1 MASKSFA
8 SASVAI
14 VATPSRVWDVLVH
27 VEQWPEWTPT
37 VVTAERL
44 DAGPLALGSRTRIH
58 QPKLRPAVWQV
69 TELDPAKGVFV
80 WIARSPGITVTAGH
94 YIHSTPLGSHA
105 RLTIGFSGVL
115 APLVRLKVGKL
126 TRQYVQTEAESL
138 KQRSETWR
146 QQRTGS

>member
-1 MASKSFA
+1 MPSNSFA

-14 VATPSRVWDVLVH
+14 VAPPSRVWDVLVH

-37 VVTAERL
+37 VLAVERL
-44 DAGPLALGSRTRIH
+44 DTGPLSIGSRTRIH

-69 TELDPAKGVFV
+69 TELDQAKGVFI

-94 YIHSTPLGSHA
+94 CIDRTPLGSHA
-105 RLTIGFSGVL
+105 TLTISFSGVL
-115 APLVRLKVGKL
+115 APLVRLPMGKL

>member
-1 MASKSFA
+1 MASSSFA

-14 VATPSRVWDVLVH
+14 VAPPSRVWDVLVH

-37 VVTAERL
+37 VAAVERL
-44 DAGPLALGSRTRIH
+44 DTGPLAVGSRTRIL
-58 QPKLRPAVWQV
+58 QPRLRPAVWQV
-69 TELDPAKGVFV
+69 TELDQAKGVFV
-80 WIARSPGITVTAGH
+80 WIAHSPGITVTGGH
-94 YIHSTPLGSHA
+94 YIHPTPLGSHA
-105 RLTIGFSGVL
+105 TLTIEFSGLL
-115 APLVRLKVGKL
+115 APLVRLKIGKL